1 MRTAWQSFPI
11 EYKGGLITNM
21 APLQHGVSAPG
32 SATVL
37 QNFEPSIEGGYKKVL
52 GYSKWNEHPVPGEG
66 LITGVVATDTDN
78 LIAVRESKYYTSVGR
93 EDWVERL
100 DLSGDPGGK
109 IRHTTFNFDG
119 TSKICMVDGVNKPV
133 FWDSSDQSIYE
144 DTDAPSDVEGA
155 QRVITFKNH
164 LFFSKGS
171 NLIFTAPFDEEDYDS
186 ANGAGVINV
195 GSRIV
200 GMIVFRE
207 QLIVFSVS
215 RIQRITGNTGEDFA
229 LQPITMDT
237 GAFCGDTI
245 QEVGGD
251 VLYLGPDGVRY
262 LSATER
268 IGDFALERASEQ
280 IQSRLVDFF
289 AQCDNYSSVVVRS
302 KSQYRIFRFDEDI
315 TTNLSRGFLATR
327 FRDQDS
333 FGVAWAEL
341 VGFKLYNSDSKLFRD
356 KEVIVFCNEADHVY
370 EMENGNS
377 LDGTA
382 IEGIFQTPFIPIEDS
397 RIRKTYYK
405 HTLYLNP
412 EADFELTF
420 NMIFDYNQRG
430 VLQPPPIRFSS
441 EGSVNVLWGT
451 SKWGEFNWAG
461 ELTRVYPS
469 NVLGS
474 SFVVAFRFYDRST
487 NPSFTIDTS
496 VLEFTFNDR
505 K

>member
-37 QNFEPSIEGGYKKVL
+37 QNFEPSIEGGYKKIL
-52 GYSKWNEHPVPGEG
+52 GYSKWNEYPVPGEG
-66 LITGVVATDTDN
+66 LVTGVVITDTNN
-78 LIAVRESKYYTSVGR
+78 LIAVRESKYYTSVDR

-119 TSKICMVDGVNKPV
+119 TTKVCMVDGVNKPV

-215 RIQRITGNTGEDFA
+215 RIQRVIGNTGEDFA

-280 IQSRLVDFF
+280 IQDKLVKFF
-289 AQCDNYSSVVVRS
+289 AQCDNYASVVVRA
-302 KSQYRIFRFDEDI
+302 KSQYRIFRYEE
-315 TTNLSRGFLATR
+315 TLPSNLSRGFLATR

-333 FGVAWAEL
+333 FGVAWSEL

-356 KEVIVFCNEADHVY
+356 KEIVVFCNESDYIY
-370 EMENGNS
+370 EMESGNS
-377 LDGTA
+377 FDGGA
-382 IEGIFQTPFIPIEDS
+382 IECIFETPPIPIEDP

-405 HTLYLNP
+405 HTLYLKP
-412 EADFELTF
+412 DGAF
-420 NMIFDYNQRG
+420 NINVNLLFDYNQIG
-430 VLQPPPIRFSS
+430 VLQPPTTVFTSDGSLSS
-441 EGSVNVLWGT
+441 FWGQ
-451 SKWGEFNWAG
+451 SKWGEFSWTG
-461 ELTRVYPS
+461 ELQRVYPS
-469 NVLGS
+469 NTIGS
-474 SFVVAFRFYDRST
+474 SFVVALRFYQKNSA
-487 NPSFTIDTS
+487 PSFKLDSSI
-496 VLEFTFNDR
+496 LEFTFNDR